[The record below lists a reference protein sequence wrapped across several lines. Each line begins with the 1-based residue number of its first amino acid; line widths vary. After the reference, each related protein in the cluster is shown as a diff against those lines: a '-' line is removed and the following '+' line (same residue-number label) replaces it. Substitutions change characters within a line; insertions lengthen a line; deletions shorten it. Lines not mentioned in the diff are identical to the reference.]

1 MSSSDWEGSGESRT
15 FFRISQI
22 NRKIAETLESA
33 FSSIWLK
40 GELSNFIAHSSG
52 HWYFSLKEEEAQ
64 IKGVMFRGSNQKLSF
79 HPENGQELIVKGRIS
94 VYAPRGVYQ
103 IICEEMELSGAGA
116 LQKSFEELKEKLKKE
131 GLFDSEHK
139 KPIPPLPSHIAVI
152 TSPTG
157 AAVRDILNVL
167 RRRFKGVKVTVIP
180 ALVQGTEAPKSLI
193 AALGQAEALS
203 PDTIIIGRGG
213 GSLEDLWAFND
224 ENLARA
230 IDHCSMPVIS
240 AVGHEIDF
248 TICDFTADLRAPTP
262 SAAAELVAQNGAE
275 ILQRVENFQGQLVSQ
290 LKFHIN
296 FWKEKVSSLE
306 SRVRS
311 PERLIRELSQKL
323 DDWSRQIVLSVRH
336 GLEKDTVKLS
346 HLEKL
351 LKSLNPTTIMKRG
364 FCIVRKENRVIKSS
378 QDLNLKETVSLEF
391 FKGRASALITG
402 KNPD

>member
-1 MSSSDWEGSGESRT
+1 MSSSDWEGSGESRA

-40 GELSNFIAHSSG
+40 GELSNFLAHSSG

-103 IICEEMELSGAGA
+103 IICEEMELSGEGA

-131 GLFDSEHK
+131 GLFDREHK

-157 AAVRDILNVL
+157 AAVRDVLNVL

-180 ALVQGTEAPKSLI
+180 ALVQGAEAPKSLI
-193 AALGQAEALS
+193 SALGQAELL
-203 PDTIIIGRGG
+203 PVDTIIIGRGG
-213 GSLEDLWAFND
+213 GSLEDLWAFNNED
-224 ENLARA
+224 LARA
-230 IDHCSMPVIS
+230 IYHCSKPVIS

-275 ILQRVENFQGQLVSQ
+275 ILQRVESFQNQLVSQ

-323 DDWSRQIVLSVRH
+323 DDWSRQIVLSVRR
-336 GLEKDTVKLS
+336 GVERDIVKLS

-351 LKSLNPTTIMKRG
+351 LKSLNPTLIMKRG
-364 FCIVRKENRVIKSS
+364 FCIVRKENQVIKSS
-378 QDLNLKETVSLEF
+378 RDLNLKEAVSLEF
-391 FKGRASALITG
+391 FKGRATALITG